1 MGKPKYI
8 ESPEKMF
15 EHFENYRN
23 WVKENPIRVHDFRGG
38 MATEVFIEK
47 ERPLTLEGFSVYCFE
62 RGITSNIHE
71 YFANSHKAYTD
82 YTSICRAIREI
93 IRQDQIEGGMAGI
106 YNPSITQR
114 LNNLVE
120 RTEVKEIKEQPLFP
134 DVHTDDSDKQN
145 TEA

>member
-8 ESPEKMF
+8 ESPERMF
-15 EHFENYRN
+15 EHFENYRS

-38 MATEVFIEK
+38 LAAEVFIEK

-62 RGITSNIHE
+62 RKITSNIHD
-71 YFANSHKAYTD
+71 YFANTNKAYSD
-82 YTSICRAIREI
+82 YSSICRAIREI

-134 DVHTDDSDKQN
+134 DVHTDDSNK
-145 TEA
+145 